1 MPQLGGG
8 LPWALALQ
16 RLAPGRAVLNIT
28 GDGSFGLT
36 LQDLD
41 TARREGLPVVTV
53 IHNNAAWGIIR
64 AGQQRAGFSLG
75 TALDGTDYAA
85 IARGFGC
92 HGETV
97 LTAAELAPALARAL
111 ASGLP
116 AVLDCRTRF
125 VPHPAGPAF
134 GSMNRHGFAVPA
146 G

>member
-1 MPQLGGG
+1 M
-8 LPWALALQ
+8 
-16 RLAPGRAVLNIT
+16 LNIT